1 MTWFPG
7 WGSADTASWW
17 SAFYFWFGLTA
28 LFCVGLSAVL
38 SHRYSLR
45 KDELIFQA
53 TNQRVLAY
61 RGQQNAYQ
69 LQLAAAQKRHLTE
82 LQRRTLVAALAE
94 FSGQSVRFRSVEG
107 DAESQSYL
115 GEFVSVIASAN
126 WSFDV
131 NNDVQIGTMVPPPKG
146 VQVTMNETE
155 AREGRVPDAV
165 KAFVA
170 ALHMLGITQDNTIYL
185 SAEVPAG
192 TIDVDVGAR

>member
-17 SAFYFWFGLTA
+17 SGFYFWFGLTA
-28 LFCVGLSAVL
+28 LLCVALSALL
-38 SHRYSLR
+38 SHRYNIR

-53 TNQRVLAY
+53 TNQHMLAY
-61 RGQQNAYQ
+61 RSQQHSFQ
-69 LQLAAAQKRHLTE
+69 LQLAAAQKRHLTD
-82 LQRRTLVAALAE
+82 LQKQTLVAALTQFA
-94 FSGQSVRFRSVEG
+94 GQSVRFRSAEG

-115 GEFVSVIASAN
+115 GEFVSVITSAN

-131 NNDVQIGTMVPPPKG
+131 NNDIQIGTMVPPPKG
-146 VQVTMNETE
+146 VQITMNESE
-155 AREGRVPDAV
+155 AREGRIPDAV

>member
-17 SAFYFWFGLTA
+17 SGFYFWFGLTA

-38 SHRYSLR
+38 SYRYGLR

-61 RGQQNAYQ
+61 RSQQNAFQ
-69 LQLAAAQKRHLTE
+69 LQLGAAQKRHLTE
-82 LQRRTLVAALAE
+82 LQRRTLVAALTE
-94 FSGQSVRFRSVEG
+94 FTGQCVRFRALEG

-115 GEFVSVIASAN
+115 DEFVSVIASAN
-126 WSFDV
+126 WTFDV
-131 NNDVQIGTMVPPPKG
+131 NTDIRIGAMDPPPRGVQI
-146 VQVTMNETE
+146 TMNDLE

-170 ALHMLGITQDNTIYL
+170 ALHMLGIMPDNTIYT
-185 SAEVPAG
+185 SSEVPAG
-192 TIDVDVGAR
+192 TIDVVIGSR